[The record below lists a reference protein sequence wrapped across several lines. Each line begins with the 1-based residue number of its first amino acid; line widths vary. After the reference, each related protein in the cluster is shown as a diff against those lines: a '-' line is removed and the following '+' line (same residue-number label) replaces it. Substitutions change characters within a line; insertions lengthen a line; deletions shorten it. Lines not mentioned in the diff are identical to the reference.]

1 MRRMTELLN
10 KAADALDAGEDPFHF
25 SFLSENDVTSTECL
39 DLADKIAFGARM
51 MAWVTEN
58 PRDAAKFL
66 EAGSAGMALNA
77 ITDALSR
84 RLGAERA
91 R

>member
-1 MRRMTELLN
+1 MSRMSDLLT
-10 KAADALDAGEDPFHF
+10 KAADALDEGDDPFGIN
-25 SFLSENDVTSTECL
+25 FLSENDVTSTECL
-39 DLADKIAFGARM
+39 DMADKIAFGARM
-51 MAWVTEN
+51 MAWVTEH

-77 ITDALSR
+77 ITEALGR
-84 RLGAERA
+84 RLDMERS